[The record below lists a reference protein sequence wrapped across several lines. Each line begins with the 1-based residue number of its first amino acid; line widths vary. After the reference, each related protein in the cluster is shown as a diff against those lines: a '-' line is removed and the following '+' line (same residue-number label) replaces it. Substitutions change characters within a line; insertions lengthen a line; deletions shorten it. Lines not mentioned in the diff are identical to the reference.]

1 MTTTNNKKNKRC
13 FPFTHI
19 IVTNPDERSAIS
31 AQGLLNNTLKRYIEK
46 NYDMKKEIQIISTY
60 DPFGARCGSF
70 GGTLA
75 ALELIETTKNNNAD
89 SKDTC
94 TTTKTTMCD
103 DDATVLCLHAGGDS
117 SRCPLSMILGKAWI
131 NLPSDKYPNPT
142 AWLINQLEDLYYRAR
157 IPKGSLLVTATDC
170 LISLGQQDGVLDRE
184 FSKEGTSETKETID
198 PFAVLGVCVPAPLNT
213 AKNHGVYVMPEQCDD
228 EENITYPLRIETPV
242 GVLQKPSV
250 DRLLANDT
258 TEASFNI
265 LNRSGKQAWI
275 DVGIVI
281 FYPKA
286 FQTIKKL
293 SEGLLALCTRKGL
306 EAAYHTSKSS
316 ISIET
321 FAKKNALKI
330 DLYTDILHNLPFAK
344 KEKVFKGNTEEND
357 DTNNIIIGMLNQDD
371 RNAVL
376 KRALSTMSLRVLV
389 VRDGSFLHLGTTQE
403 LVEFITTTCSNDD
416 NMLSTTT
423 TKETS
428 AIDTI
433 MDEYVTQS
441 LSAALKLDPRFKT
454 FQAPLLEDTTTGMST
469 CRNVTLCSTFPA
481 DTKIKQLGSSTFV
494 EYSDL
499 ESYESIVIGNHCML
513 SGWRNSIRGEH
524 LHIPS
529 VLSVQLL
536 PLVSETKKDGMNSSE
551 GQYVI
556 MVLGTTDSIKT
567 SIQNSKIYGVSFLD
581 FINLTGVSFKDLGF
595 QDILDEEDSIWTAK
609 IHPVVRS
616 SDDECPVSFSL
627 SFGWIE
633 KLRAGDSNI
642 RTDDSLAN
650 WISADRVSLKDIH
663 GISDAAKERVFRIQ
677 LEAKIRRLKCERY
690 INDVIT
696 LLKERCQNIPCNVRW
711 LLEIENHEES
721 FAALCVLVDT
731 LEDLAMEEI
740 VHGNY
745 DISGRALMLASA
757 SIADFSDAVVVD
769 IQCGI
774 NSTEKASN
782 PCMELIGKLKRSFS
796 QLLTIEEKLLVM
808 KEIFELRRSQMSDT
822 TRDVM
827 SCSSILELLA
837 LQCIEFVVT
846 AGFRKHLDPIDP
858 TKIIIKRKSTAI
870 RDKLVLSIAPV
881 RVDLAG
887 GWSDTPPI
895 CYEYGGSVS
904 GMAVLLDDYF
914 PLSCRCRIISGGN
927 GILLRSEIRDLSTG
941 SLLSYT
947 QEEVSNIVQLKTF
960 RDPSANCSLLK
971 ASLVCM
977 GMISEEQIMLSTDIQ
992 MLINQFCSSI
1002 DNVRMEI
1009 VTTSL
1014 LGMGTGMGTSS
1025 ILGACIFQTI
1035 AVSVG
1040 IGKMDDEFLLH
1051 AVLMLEQLLSSGG
1064 GWQDQALGILPGVKT
1079 VRSTPRIPLEIQIEP
1094 IEVSNS
1100 NVSAFEDR
1108 LLFAYTGKTRLA
1120 KNILQ
1125 QVLRRWSRRTR
1136 EIVETFEKLV
1146 DCSSA
1151 VRDAFRNESWD
1162 KVGEHMYESY
1172 KLKCVMAGEH
1182 SGAEPEPVNLFI
1194 SELMIRDRIK
1204 GAMLCGAG
1212 GGGFLLLLLSEGVR
1226 RDDINSTFEECIRP
1240 LSKDFENFSF
1250 HNCRIAQTGLTT
1262 SIMEDNASDF
1272 KLSWQYSK
1280 RTEQD

>member
-1 MTTTNNKKNKRC
+1 MTANNNKKNKRC

-19 IVTNPDERSAIS
+19 IVTNPDERAAIS
-31 AQGLLNNTLKRYIEK
+31 AQGLLDNTLKRYIGE
-46 NYDMKKEIQIISTY
+46 NYHMKKEIQIISTY

-75 ALELIETTKNNNAD
+75 ALELIETTKNN
-89 SKDTC
+89 
-94 TTTKTTMCD
+94 
-103 DDATVLCLHAGGDS
+103 DATVLCLHAGGDS

-131 NLPSDKYPNPT
+131 NLPSSTYPNPT

-170 LISLGQQDGVLDRE
+170 LISLGQQDTNID
-184 FSKEGTSETKETID
+184 FSEEGTTSETKETID
-198 PFAVLGVCVPAPLNT
+198 PFTVLGVCVPAPLNT
-213 AKNHGVYVMPEQCDD
+213 AKNHGVYVMPEQCND
-228 EENITYPLRIETPV
+228 EENITDPIRIETPV

-258 TEASFNI
+258 TTKASFD
-265 LNRSGKQAWI
+265 LPHRSGKQAWI

-286 FQTIKKL
+286 FQTIKKI
-293 SEGLLALCTRKGL
+293 SEGLLSLCTRKGL
-306 EAAYHTSKSS
+306 EAAYHATTPTSTSESS
-316 ISIET
+316 ISLET

-344 KEKVFKGNTEEND
+344 KGKVSKDNTEEND
-357 DTNNIIIGMLNQDD
+357 DIDNDIIGTLNQDD
-371 RNAVL
+371 RNAAL
-376 KRALSTMSLRVLV
+376 KRALSIMSLRVLV

-403 LVEFITTTCSNDD
+403 LVEFITTTCNDD
-416 NMLSTTT
+416 DDKLSTSNTKGTT
-423 TKETS
+423 

-441 LSAALKLDPRFKT
+441 LSRALKLDPRFKT
-454 FQAPLLEDTTTGMST
+454 FQAPLLDNTTAGMSSR
-469 CRNVTLCSTFPA
+469 RNVTLCSTFPS
-481 DTKIKQLGSSTFV
+481 DTKRKQLGSSAFV

-499 ESYESIVIGNHCML
+499 ENYESISIGNHCML
-513 SGWRNSIRGEH
+513 SGWRNAIRGEY

-529 VLSVQLL
+529 VLSVQVL
-536 PLVSETKKDGMNSSE
+536 PLVSETKKDGMDSSE
-551 GQYVI
+551 EQYVI

-567 SIQNSKIYGVSFLD
+567 SIQNSEIYGVPFLD
-581 FINLTGVSFKDLGF
+581 FIDLTGVSFKDIGF

-616 SDDECPVSFSL
+616 SNDECSISFSSL
-627 SFGWIE
+627 FGWLE
-633 KLRAGDSNI
+633 KLRTGDSNI
-642 RTDDSLAN
+642 RSDDSLTN

-663 GISDAAKERVFRIQ
+663 GISDAAKERAFRIQ
-677 LEAKIRRLKCERY
+677 LEAKIRRLRCEKS
-690 INDVIT
+690 INDVVT
-696 LLKERCQNIPCNVRW
+696 LLKERCQNVTCSVQW
-711 LLEIENHEES
+711 LLEIVNYEES
-721 FAALCVLVDT
+721 FAVLCELVDT
-731 LEDLAMEEI
+731 LEDLAMEEM

-745 DISGRALMLASA
+745 DVSGRALMLASA

-769 IQCGI
+769 SQCDV
-774 NSTEKASN
+774 NLPEKASN
-782 PCMELIGKLKRSFS
+782 PCMDLIGKLKRSFS
-796 QLLTIEEKLLVM
+796 QLLPIEETLIIM

-822 TRDVM
+822 TRDVL
-827 SCSSILELLA
+827 SCSNILELLA

-846 AGFRKHLDPIDP
+846 AGFRKYLDPIDP
-858 TKIIIKRKSTAI
+858 TKINIKRKSTTI

-927 GILLRSEIRDLSTG
+927 GILLKSEIRDLSTG

-947 QEEVSNIVQLKTF
+947 QEEVTNIAQLKTF
-960 RDPSANCSLLK
+960 RDPLANCSLLK

-977 GMISEEQIMLSTDIQ
+977 GMISEEQIVLSTDIQ

-1002 DNVRMEI
+1002 DDVRMEI

-1040 IGKMDDEFLLH
+1040 IGKMDDQFLLH

-1064 GWQDQALGILPGVKT
+1064 GWQDQTLGILPGVKT
-1079 VRSTPRIPLEIQIEP
+1079 VRSTPNIIPLEIQIEP
-1094 IEVSNS
+1094 IEVSNT

-1136 EIVETFEKLV
+1136 EIVETVENLV
-1146 DCSSA
+1146 NCSSA

-1182 SGAEPEPVNLFI
+1182 SGAEPESVNLFI

-1212 GGGFLLLLLSEGVR
+1212 GGGFLLLLLSEGVS
-1226 RDDINSTFEECIRP
+1226 RDNINNTFEECIRP

-1262 SIMEDNASDF
+1262 SIMEDNSIDF

-1280 RTEQD
+1280 RTEQE

>member
-89 SKDTC
+89 SKDTY
-94 TTTKTTMCD
+94 
-103 DDATVLCLHAGGDS
+103 
-117 SRCPLSMILGKAWI
+117 
-131 NLPSDKYPNPT
+131 KYPNPT

-170 LISLGQQDGVLDRE
+170 LISLEQQNDVLDRE
-184 FSKEGTSETKETID
+184 FSKECTSETKETID

-228 EENITYPLRIETPV
+228 EENITYPIRIETPV

-286 FQTIKKL
+286 FQTIRKL

-344 KEKVFKGNTEEND
+344 KEKVSKGNTEEND
-357 DTNNIIIGMLNQDD
+357 DTSNRIIGMLNQDD

-389 VRDGSFLHLGTTQE
+389 VRGGSFLHLGTTQE
-403 LVEFITTTCSNDD
+403 LVEFITTTCSNDG

-423 TKETS
+423 DKETT

-441 LSAALKLDPRFKT
+441 LSTALKLDPRFKT

-481 DTKIKQLGSSTFV
+481 DTKVKQLGSSTFV

-536 PLVSETKKDGMNSSE
+536 PLVSETKKDGMNSSDE
-551 GQYVI
+551 QYVM

-663 GISDAAKERVFRIQ
+663 GISDAAKER
-677 LEAKIRRLKCERY
+677 
-690 INDVIT
+690 
-696 LLKERCQNIPCNVRW
+696 ERCQNIPCNVRW

-858 TKIIIKRKSTAI
+858 TKIIIKRKSTTI

-895 CYEYGGSVS
+895 CYEYGGS
-904 GMAVLLDDYF
+904 
-914 PLSCRCRIISGGN
+914 
-927 GILLRSEIRDLSTG
+927 
-941 SLLSYT
+941 
-947 QEEVSNIVQLKTF
+947 
-960 RDPSANCSLLK
+960 
-971 ASLVCM
+971 ASLVCL

-1079 VRSTPRIPLEIQIEP
+1079 IRSTPRIPLEIQIEP

-1136 EIVETFEKLV
+1136 EIVETVEKLV
-1146 DCSSA
+1146 NRSSA

-1226 RDDINSTFEECIRP
+1226 RDNINSTFEECIRP

-1262 SIMEDNASDF
+1262 SIMKDNAIDY